1 MKKHIAEDLP
11 ARKFPQASLSK
22 GSDRDRESGDR
33 DREGGQEKT
42 PEKKVRQAVYDIK
55 YRARR
60 ENIPLRAAYTQY
72 MQNSSMSEQE
82 KSMVREKLF
91 GKGGIVKEAYLEG
104 VSELASSSVAKAL
117 YNVFVEPKT
126 EDVDYEQLKNE
137 LEEESNFNKGN
148 KKYKVRVVDKSG
160 TSYVRYAT
168 REKINQLRS
177 NPNIESV
184 EMTEYGE
191 PYEGE
196 KKRGERT
203 AAATA
208 GKDWDGDGKKESPAK
223 EYRGV
228 VHNAIQKRRGGTP
241 DGKDTSSVKEEYL
254 GEVTDESTID
264 VKRGKKNKIVV
275 HHKSDNGNGMSESSS
290 YSKFLGLLNE
300 KEMTET
306 EKEKEEELKSK
317 YDDSEMKKN
326 MIDQYG
332 KEKGT
337 QIYFATIRKQA
348 MKEENCESGDK
359 SGEDDPRS
367 MPTKVRN
374 FKNKLRAM
382 GLKMSYE
389 PEGEVLDERRREDK
403 GKPRPKRNRATEFV
417 RSQNKEGITTRS
429 GKTIAQHEAER
440 GVPESNR
447 PKEKEETTADR
458 LATKK
463 QRQAAQVASRERA
476 ERDEERRHRLAW
488 Y

>member
-22 GSDRDRESGDR
+22 GSDANRGGGDR
-33 DREGGQEKT
+33 DREGGDRDRQGGESKT
-42 PEKKVRQAVYDIK
+42 PEKRVRQAVYDIK

-60 ENIPLRAAYTQY
+60 ENIPLRSAYTQY

-126 EDVDYEQLKNE
+126 EVINYNQLKDE
-137 LEEESNFNKGN
+137 LEEAAQNNVGD
-148 KKYKVRVVDKSG
+148 KKYKVRVTDNSG
-160 TSYVRYAT
+160 VSYVRYAT

-177 NPNIESV
+177 NSNIKEV

-208 GKDWDGDGKKESPAK
+208 GKDWDRDGKKESGAK

-241 DGKDTSSVKEEYL
+241 DGKDTSNVKEEYL
-254 GEVTDESTID
+254 GEINDEHTID

-275 HHKSDNGNGMSESSS
+275 HHGNDKDVSESS
-290 YSKFLGLLNE
+290 YSKFLELLSE
-300 KEMTET
+300 KKMTKSEKV
-306 EKEKEEELKSK
+306 KEKKLKKK
-317 YDDSEMKKN
+317 YDKSGMKASMKK
-326 MIDQYG
+326 QYG
-332 KEKGT
+332 EKGEDV
-337 QIYFATIRKQA
+337 YFATIRKQA
-348 MKEENCESGDK
+348 MREESCGTDK
-359 SGEDDPRS
+359 KTEDDPRS
-367 MPTKVRN
+367 MPTKVSN

-389 PEGEVLDERRREDK
+389 PEGEVLDERRGGR
-403 GKPRPKRNRATEFV
+403 GK
-417 RSQNKEGITTRS
+417 
-429 GKTIAQHEAER
+429 
-440 GVPESNR
+440 
-447 PKEKEETTADR
+447 
-458 LATKK
+458 
-463 QRQAAQVASRERA
+463 
-476 ERDEERRHRLAW
+476 
-488 Y
+488 

>member
-117 YNVFVEPKT
+117 YNVFVEPKS
-126 EDVDYEQLKNE
+126 EDVDYDQLKNE

-306 EKEKEEELKSK
+306 EKKKEKKLKSK

-429 GKTIAQHEAER
+429 GRTVAKHEEER
-440 GVPESNR
+440 GVSKRDR
-447 PKEKEETTADR
+447 PSEKEETTADR
-458 LATKK
+458 VATKR
-463 QRQAAQVASRERA
+463 QRREAEVARKERHEREEESR
-476 ERDEERRHRLAW
+476 RRLG
-488 Y
+488 